1 VYTIYYVR
9 YPIFY
14 IHDIMMVLS
23 ENGAYCIFISKDY
36 DHISPYFPVFSDRPA
51 STKRFPP
58 GHMAPT
64 RQAASWASV
73 VWQRS
78 GKCTIVPLLLWNKS
92 ASLNM
97 SCSIQMYL
105 KLVLFPAPCTSLPT
119 FTIQDTLEAR
129 SLSLSECIR
138 SQWSGIENNYSE
150 PYDN

>member
-1 VYTIYYVR
+1 MYDIRYSIFTILWWFCPKMVHTAYSFPR
-9 YPIFY
+9 IMIIFP
-14 IHDIMMVLS
+14 
-23 ENGAYCIFISKDY
+23 
-36 DHISPYFPVFSDRPA
+36 HISQYFPVFSDRPA

-97 SCSIQMYL
+97 SCSIRMYL